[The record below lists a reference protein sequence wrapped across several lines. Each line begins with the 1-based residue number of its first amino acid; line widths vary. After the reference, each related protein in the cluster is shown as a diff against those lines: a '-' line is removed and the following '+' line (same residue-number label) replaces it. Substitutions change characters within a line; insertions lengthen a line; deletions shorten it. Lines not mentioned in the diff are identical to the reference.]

1 MKNKAPS
8 AQNRNADGALTVVG
22 SGNGHYPTPRRLDSL
37 KSIRRDLADV
47 YRLARRGELELSAAC
62 KFGYLLSTLG
72 KLSEA
77 ELLEDRL
84 IRLEHAVKEGHHE

>member
-1 MKNKAPS
+1 MARNDP
-8 AQNRNADGALTVVG
+8 RDCNADGALTVV
-22 SGNGHYPTPRRLDSL
+22 SGGKGKYPTPRRLNSL
-37 KSIRRDLADV
+37 KSIRRELADV
-47 YRLARRGELELSAAC
+47 YRLARKGELELSDAC

-84 IRLEHAVKEGHHE
+84 VRLEDAVKEGRHE

>member
-1 MKNKAPS
+1 M
-8 AQNRNADGALTVVG
+8 AQNDPQDRNGGGALTVVP
-22 SGNGHYPTPRRLDSL
+22 SGKRRYPTPRRLNSL
-37 KSIRRDLADV
+37 KSIRRELADV
-47 YRLARRGELELSAAC
+47 YRLARRGEMELADAC

-84 IRLEHAVKEGHHE
+84 ARIEERINEHD

>member
-1 MKNKAPS
+1 MALNDPRD
-8 AQNRNADGALTVVG
+8 RNTDGALTAVG
-22 SGNGHYPTPRRLDSL
+22 DGKGRYPTPRRLNSL
-37 KSIRRDLADV
+37 KSIRRELADV
-47 YRLARRGELELSAAC
+47 YRLARRGELELSDAC

-84 IRLEHAVKEGHHE
+84 IRLEHAVKEGQHK

>member
-1 MKNKAPS
+1 M
-8 AQNRNADGALTVVG
+8 AQNDPRDGNGGALSVVQG
-22 SGNGHYPTPRRLDSL
+22 GERRYPTPRRLNSL
-37 KSIRRDLADV
+37 KSIRRELADV
-47 YRLARRGELELSAAC
+47 YRLARRGEMELSDAC

-84 IRLEHAVKEGHHE
+84 VRLEQTVNEGDSHE